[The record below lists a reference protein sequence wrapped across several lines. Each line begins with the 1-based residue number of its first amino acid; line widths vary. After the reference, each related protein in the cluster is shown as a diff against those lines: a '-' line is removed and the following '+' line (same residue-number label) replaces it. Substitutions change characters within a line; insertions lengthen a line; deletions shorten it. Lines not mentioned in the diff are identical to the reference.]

1 MSLIK
6 RLRSREN
13 EEAFTLIELMIVVV
27 IIGILAAIAIP
38 IFTNQQKEAQ
48 FAAVKSDVKNA
59 ATMLTGYKAKT
70 GKYPQTCAEWKEA
83 VPGEWKSAPMG
94 FATKTS
100 DDGMNVWVEG
110 QPSFI
115 GTIPDAAEKLKWTV
129 VFNTATGEGA
139 ITYEKYA
146 KLHPASS
153 GLDER
158 QTSGYN
164 KSGVFL
170 GTAGTTC
177 AAWS

>member
-1 MSLIK
+1 MNILS
-6 RLRSREN
+6 RLRAARQ

-38 IFTNQQKEAQ
+38 IFANQQKESQ

-100 DDGMNVWVEG
+100 DDGLNVWVEG

-115 GTIPDAAEKLKWTV
+115 GSVPTDEKLKWTI
-129 VFNTATGEGA
+129 VFNTGTGEGA

-158 QTSGYN
+158 QTSGFN
-164 KSGVFL
+164 KPGVFL
-170 GTAGTTC
+170 GTPGTSCT
-177 AAWS
+177 AWS